1 MNRLYFSV
9 KKPFV
14 HVLAFVAWVERSV
27 CSIQKFTKFWVN
39 EFEMRPLSP
48 IEKKLN
54 FFFLRFFTC
63 DSGMYIQMKTADR
76 TGHTSG
82 SIGATCTYV
91 HMCRAAEICLKNYF
105 TFGKVGL
112 GFKCTEVQKF
122 ADRKTRNLYFLNNK
136 WHPER
141 FFRFREIFS
150 FISFRIG
157 GWKGVESWFPQQLKK
172 REKNRKSYCKSFAR
186 YNMYVEA

>member
-141 FFRFREIFS
+141 FFSIVVLRNTFWNFDFS
-150 FISFRIG
+150 VSEKSFRLSHFESE
-157 GWKGVESWFPQQLKK
+157 VEKVLNLDFH
-172 REKNRKSYCKSFAR
+172 N
-186 YNMYVEA
+186 N